1 MVFSFNYIS
10 CFYYLSAEQKRKR
23 RATLWRITSEEEDA
37 KDFYFISSPFFLSDF
52 TTWSRSPLI

>member
-1 MVFSFNYIS
+1 MVFNFNYIS
-10 CFYYLSAEQKRKR
+10 CFCFLSAELKRKKR
-23 RATLWRITSEEEDA
+23 GILWRITSEEEDA

>member
-10 CFYYLSAEQKRKR
+10 CFCFLSAALKRKK

-52 TTWSRSPLI
+52 TT